1 MRILVG
7 TDGGL
12 NVIRWIEGER
22 SGRVSEKHFEGR
34 QVYQLA
40 ATDRRVWAVIPEEGL
55 FFSADNGG
63 SWERAV
69 DRLGGAMVRSLAIS
83 PADPSTVFA
92 GTEPAGLF
100 VSRNG
105 GQDWEEFPA
114 FRDLGTRESWRD
126 YGDRSAHVETIACD
140 PNDPRRIYA
149 GVEIG
154 GAYRT
159 DDGGLSWSGINE
171 GIFDDIH
178 EIEVD
183 PWEPSRVYA
192 ATGGGLHISRDRGLH
207 WRRHESELGELYC
220 TRLDL
225 VSRGVEV
232 SSSLQSRLV
241 LATADSTPSEWRG
254 RRGDAKARLWLSP
267 DAGETWTPLA
277 LTGVKDKGAITEVAD
292 DPATEGAGL
301 IGTSSGNLY
310 YGRAAGGKWTRIMF
324 GMPAIRAIHV
334 G

>member
-7 TDGGL
+7 TDDGL
-12 NVIRWIEGER
+12 HVIRWIEGER
-22 SGRVSEKHFEGR
+22 SGRVAEKHFEGR
-34 QVYQLA
+34 QVYRLA
-40 ATDRRVWAVIPEEGL
+40 ATDRRVWAVVPEEGL
-55 FFSADNGG
+55 FFSGDKGG

-69 DRLGGAMVRSLAIS
+69 DRLDGATVRSLAIS
-83 PADPSTVFA
+83 PSDPSTVYA
-92 GTEPAGLF
+92 GTEPAGLY

-105 GQDWEEFPA
+105 GRDWQDLPA
-114 FRDLGTRESWRD
+114 FRDMGTRESWRD
-126 YGDRSAHVETIACD
+126 YGSRSAHVETIACD

-159 DDGGLSWSGINE
+159 DDGGTSWVGINE

-207 WRRHESELGELYC
+207 WRRHASELGELYC

-225 VSRGVEV
+225 ISHGVEV

-254 RRGDAKARLWLSP
+254 RKGDAKARLWLSP

-277 LTGVKDKGAITEVAD
+277 LSGVKDRGAITDVAD
-292 DPATEGAGL
+292 DPSTEGAGL

-324 GMPAIRAIHV
+324 GMPVVRAIHV

>member
-7 TDGGL
+7 TDDGL
-12 NVIRWIEGER
+12 HVIRWIEGER
-22 SGRVSEKHFEGR
+22 SGRVAEKHFEGR
-34 QVYQLA
+34 QVYRLA
-40 ATDRRVWAVIPEEGL
+40 ATDRHVWAAIPEEGL
-55 FFSADNGG
+55 FFSGDEGG

-69 DRLGGAMVRSLAIS
+69 DRLDGATVRSLAIS
-83 PADPSTVFA
+83 PADPATVYA

-105 GQDWEEFPA
+105 GRDWEDLPA
-114 FRDLGTRESWRD
+114 FRDMGTRESWRD
-126 YGDRSAHVETIACD
+126 YGSRSAHVETIACD

-159 DDGGLSWSGINE
+159 DDGGTSWVGINE

-225 VSRGVEV
+225 ISRGVEV

-241 LATADSTPSEWRG
+241 LATAGSTPSEWRG
-254 RRGDAKARLWLSP
+254 RKGDAKARLWLSP

-277 LTGVKDKGAITEVAD
+277 LSGVKDKGAITDVAD
-292 DPATEGAGL
+292 DPSTEGAGL

-324 GMPAIRAIHV
+324 GMPVIRAIYV